1 MREIYVHVSQRSL
14 PRNVHIT
21 PVAQWRINLRLLL
34 TSAASEFGETVAG
47 LLSKDHELVLTDI
60 STHAQGR
67 TDIVECNLEDDDST
81 DRLVSGVD
89 GIVHIGHGGHFAYA
103 SELLDTSTRRTYNML
118 SAARSEGVGRV
129 VNLSSLRLL
138 EDYPEHL
145 TVTENWRPLPG
156 VEPVILST
164 HLNEYVCRE
173 FGREGGIKI
182 ANLRLGFPIVLG
194 DTAAAQASGE
204 SAALATDDLLTAINA
219 ALTKDLGTNAQ
230 STDDPHPVSFRT
242 IHVQSPF
249 DQGRFL
255 LKGANSILGIWNKQG
270 VA

>member
-1 MREIYVHVSQRSL
+1 MAFEVPFVCGCRNLGEALRRIGEGAAMLRTKLTELRSPSPGVSV
-14 PRNVHIT
+14 P
-21 PVAQWRINLRLLL
+21 
-34 TSAASEFGETVAG
+34 
-47 LLSKDHELVLTDI
+47 
-60 STHAQGR
+60 QG
-67 TDIVECNLEDDDST
+67 
-81 DRLVSGVD
+81 
-89 GIVHIGHGGHFAYA
+89 
-103 SELLDTSTRRTYNML
+103 
-118 SAARSEGVGRV
+118 GRV
-129 VNLSSLRLL
+129 VFASFQGSAKR
-138 EDYPEHL
+138 DSQVPF
-145 TVTENWRPLPG
+145 TSAT
-156 VEPVILST
+156 
-164 HLNEYVCRE
+164 
-173 FGREGGIKI
+173 GIKI
-182 ANLRLGFPIVLG
+182 ANLRLGFPIVSG